1 MGYPVRDS
9 GIGEFVGSATHRKSR
24 GGYVP
29 VPPRW
34 AALLERGLVEEAKTA
49 GVVDVPSPEA
59 RRSRGFEI
67 LYTLDRLDADN
78 GLVDFV
84 APTEALVAQ
93 FQLRVGSVVT
103 STRSR
108 LGSSS

>member
-1 MGYPVRDS
+1 MNS
-9 GIGEFVGSATHRKSR
+9 ETAEFVRSVPYRESR
-24 GGYVP
+24 GGAEP
-29 VPPRW
+29 LPPQR

-84 APTEALVAQ
+84 APTSALLSA
-93 FQLRVGSVVT
+93 R
-103 STRSR
+103 RWYR
-108 LGSSS
+108 RRHD